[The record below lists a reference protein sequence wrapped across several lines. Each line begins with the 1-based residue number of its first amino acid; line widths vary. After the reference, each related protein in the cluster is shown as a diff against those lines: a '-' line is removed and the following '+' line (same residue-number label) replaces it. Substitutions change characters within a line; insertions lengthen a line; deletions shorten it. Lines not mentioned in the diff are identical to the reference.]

1 LGEKIGRI
9 LESAYPFRTLLN
21 LPGHTLLYLGTF
33 EGEPI
38 AFHTIWGLPTASPDE
53 SSVGRYVI
61 GKSVIT
67 TLSPGLEIDNL
78 SRAKGNLFERI
89 DSFTLLG
96 RE

>member
-1 LGEKIGRI
+1 
-9 LESAYPFRTLLN
+9 
-21 LPGHTLLYLGTF
+21 LGTF

-38 AFHTIWGLPTASPDE
+38 AFHTIWGLRTASPDE
-53 SSVGRYVI
+53 SGVGRYVI

-67 TLSPGLEIDNL
+67 TLSPGLEIDTL
-78 SRAKGNLFERI
+78 SRASGNLFERI